1 MKGIQINSTERPVIS
16 IITACFNS
24 ETNIEQTIQSVI
36 GQTYPNIEYII
47 IDGGSTDKTLDI
59 IKKYNEKI
67 TKLVSEPDSGVYD
80 AMNKGIAVST
90 GEIIQFLNSG
100 DYLQSIDT
108 IEKVS
113 EAFSDKSIFGVYG
126 NVEIFNE
133 SGGKT
138 RIRGCKVTYKSLLYR
153 RICHQ
158 ALFVRRCLF
167 IEIGLF
173 STKFKYSSD
182 HEFIVKSIKR
192 YPSNFLYL
200 NMILAKYRQ
209 GGMSCKMMEITKI
222 EDLKI
227 IWANYNWI
235 QFWFG
240 ALICAFVILK
250 YKIPQILKIERFAY

>member
-59 IKKYNEKI
+59 LKKYHDKI
-67 TKLVSEPDSGVYD
+67 TKLVSEPDSCVYD
-80 AMNKGIAVST
+80 AMNKGILIST

-100 DYLQSIDT
+100 DYLHSQDT
-108 IEKVS
+108 LEKV
-113 EAFSDKSIFGVYG
+113 AKVFSDRSIYGVYG
-126 NVEIFNE
+126 NVEIF
-133 SGGKT
+133 SDSRKKT
-138 RIRGCKVTYKSLLYR
+138 VVRGFKVTYNSLLYR

-158 ALFVRRCLF
+158 ALFVRRSLF
-167 IEIGLF
+167 NEIGLF
-173 STKFKYSSD
+173 STTLKYSSD

-200 NMILAKYRQ
+200 NMTLAKYRQ
-209 GGMSCKMMEITKI
+209 GGMSCKMMERTKF

-227 IWANYNWI
+227 IRANYNWI
-235 QFWFG
+235 QFLFG
-240 ALICAFVILK
+240 AFICAIVILK
-250 YKIPQILKIERFAY
+250 YKIPQILKIERYTY